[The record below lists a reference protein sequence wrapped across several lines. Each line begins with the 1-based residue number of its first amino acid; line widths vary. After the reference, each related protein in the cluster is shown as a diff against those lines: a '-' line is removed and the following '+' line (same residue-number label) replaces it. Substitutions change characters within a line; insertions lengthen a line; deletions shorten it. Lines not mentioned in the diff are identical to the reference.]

1 MMSDDHTALLPLRK
15 EAEVP
20 PAGGEQS
27 VGGAGGGG
35 LQPIAGI
42 QRSAAHGDGSRFA
55 PRAAQQHP
63 DTERAVESSPWGQ
76 RAKPEWRAARQ
87 REGPTLPTATQLRC
101 SPTERSH

>member
-20 PAGGEQS
+20 PTGGEQS
-27 VGGAGGGG
+27 VGGAGGGGG

-55 PRAAQQHP
+55 PRAA
-63 DTERAVESSPWGQ
+63 
-76 RAKPEWRAARQ
+76 
-87 REGPTLPTATQLRC
+87 
-101 SPTERSH
+101 

>member
-20 PAGGEQS
+20 PTGGEQS
-27 VGGAGGGG
+27 VGGAGG

-55 PRAAQQHP
+55 PRAA
-63 DTERAVESSPWGQ
+63 
-76 RAKPEWRAARQ
+76 
-87 REGPTLPTATQLRC
+87 
-101 SPTERSH
+101 

>member
-35 LQPIAGI
+35 GCSPLLGSNAVQLMGTGPDLHPEQHSSTPTQKG
-42 QRSAAHGDGSRFA
+42 QWKAAHGGKGQNLSGGLQDRGRA
-55 PRAAQQHP
+55 PLCP
-63 DTERAVESSPWGQ
+63 
-76 RAKPEWRAARQ
+76 
-87 REGPTLPTATQLRC
+87 LP
-101 SPTERSH
+101 RS

>member
-27 VGGAGGGG
+27 VGGAGG

-42 QRSAAHGDGSRFA
+42 QRSAAHGDGSTFA
-55 PRAAQQHP
+55 PRAA
-63 DTERAVESSPWGQ
+63 
-76 RAKPEWRAARQ
+76 
-87 REGPTLPTATQLRC
+87 
-101 SPTERSH
+101 